1 MSRKDDKY
9 REFRALGGSR
19 SGVFDISN
27 KDTRRFVKKY
37 KEFIPKSEIYKRDR
51 NGRLVA
57 VSLKQRRKDR
67 AWLKLHS

>member
-1 MSRKDDKY
+1 MNKKKERY
-9 REFRALGGSR
+9 NEFIAMGGKR
-19 SGVFDISN
+19 SGVFDISD
-27 KDTRRFVKKY
+27 KDTREFVKKY
-37 KEFIPKSEIYKRDR
+37 KEFIPKNEIYKRDR